1 MGHEIDLK
9 RYDIRTD
16 LVIDTI
22 DNNDDNIDTLVEVQ
36 GDIKITK
43 VTVNDNVSRIIGK
56 KKGRYITIEFD
67 DVTDTDN
74 KNKVEDIF
82 TLELNDIFDI
92 SKVNSV
98 LIIGLGNR
106 NSTPDSLGPKVVD
119 DIVVTRHLFLLGE
132 DVSDGVKCTSSF
144 SPGVMGNNGIETF
157 DIISLLCKDIKPDL
171 VIIVDALAASNIG
184 RVNKCI
190 QITDSGIHPGSGVGN
205 MRKEI
210 SFDTLGVP
218 TIAIGIPTV
227 VESSIIVYD
236 TMNYLFKH
244 ISYIKDNQ
252 SKNKLIFSRSNYVD
266 KIKDKDLNLE
276 EKRDILGMI
285 GELSDTDKKSLIE
298 EVLTSVNYNF
308 IVTPKEVDFVIDK
321 LSMIIGEG
329 INKCLHDI

>member
-43 VTVNDNVSRIIGK
+43 VTVDDNVSRIIGK

-106 NSTPDSLGPKVVD
+106 DSTPDSLGPKVVD

-227 VESSIIVYD
+227 VE
-236 TMNYLFKH
+236 L
-244 ISYIKDNQ
+244 
-252 SKNKLIFSRSNYVD
+252 
-266 KIKDKDLNLE
+266 
-276 EKRDILGMI
+276 
-285 GELSDTDKKSLIE
+285 SLIH
-298 EVLTSVNYNF
+298 
-308 IVTPKEVDFVIDK
+308 I
-321 LSMIIGEG
+321 
-329 INKCLHDI
+329 

>member
-43 VTVNDNVSRIIGK
+43 VTVDDKVSRIIGK

-106 NSTPDSLGPKVVD
+106 DSTPDSLGPKVVD
-119 DIVVTRHLFLLGE
+119 DIVVTRHLFLL
-132 DVSDGVKCTSSF
+132 
-144 SPGVMGNNGIETF
+144 ETF

-244 ISYIKDNQ
+244 ISYIKNNANM
-252 SKNKLIFSRSNYVD
+252 NKLIVNRYNYKN
-266 KIKDKDLNLE
+266 KIDYSDLSYD
-276 EKRDILGMI
+276 EKRNFAGLFGT
-285 GELSDTDKKSLIE
+285 LSDSDKKSLIN
-298 EVLTSVNYNF
+298 EVLNGLDYNF
-308 IVTPKEVDFVIDK
+308 IVTPKEVDFQINRLSSVI
-321 LSMIIGEG
+321 SSG
-329 INKCLHDI
+329 INGYIHGTKVSN

>member
-43 VTVNDNVSRIIGK
+43 VTVDDNVSRIIGN

-106 NSTPDSLGPKVVD
+106 DSTPDSLGPKVVD

-144 SPGVMGNNGIETF
+144 SPGVM
-157 DIISLLCKDIKPDL
+157 
-171 VIIVDALAASNIG
+171 
-184 RVNKCI
+184 
-190 QITDSGIHPGSGVGN
+190 
-205 MRKEI
+205 
-210 SFDTLGVP
+210 
-218 TIAIGIPTV
+218 
-227 VESSIIVYD
+227 
-236 TMNYLFKH
+236 
-244 ISYIKDNQ
+244 
-252 SKNKLIFSRSNYVD
+252 
-266 KIKDKDLNLE
+266 
-276 EKRDILGMI
+276 
-285 GELSDTDKKSLIE
+285 
-298 EVLTSVNYNF
+298 
-308 IVTPKEVDFVIDK
+308 
-321 LSMIIGEG
+321 
-329 INKCLHDI
+329 